1 MTVKVAVVGGGVT
14 GMMAAI
20 TAAECGAK
28 VTLYEKN
35 PILGKRLLMLETED
49 FAYTHGGDV
58 EQLVEGFSRG
68 GEFLYP
74 ALSRFSNEDWVGYLE
89 KLGLK
94 SISVEDRFLP
104 ETGKPEDL
112 VNLLSEE
119 LKKASVEVRISTK
132 VHDLLLSRKKIQ
144 GLAAHNLE
152 AKYDRVILTT
162 GGLAR
167 PKTGSTGD
175 GLSFA
180 EKLGHNIIPTLP
192 GLVPLKTQE
201 KLGNELP
208 GAALKKVK
216 LTLFVDKER
225 QESVFGKVKF
235 VSGAIAGPTILAMS
249 GKINRLLS
257 ESKSVEISLDLKPDT
272 PREHL
277 EEWFKAEAE
286 KGLNVSVGDLLHT
299 FIPGRMIPVVGRFSG
314 ARVYKG
320 YFALSSLE
328 KKGLLIVV
336 KDMRFNITGSGSYHD
351 ALVTS
356 GGVDLS
362 QVDID
367 TMESKLIKGLY
378 FAGEILDI
386 EGKTGGYNLQA
397 AISTARTAG
406 EAAGK
411 APKRAAKRKVSVKK
425 TAASKKAKRVTTKV
439 AAPKKAAATQP
450 DSS

>member
-1 MTVKVAVVGGGVT
+1 M
-14 GMMAAI
+14 
-20 TAAECGAK
+20 
-28 VTLYEKN
+28 
-35 PILGKRLLMLETED
+35 
-49 FAYTHGGDV
+49 
-58 EQLVEGFSRG
+58 
-68 GEFLYP
+68 
-74 ALSRFSNEDWVGYLE
+74 
-89 KLGLK
+89 
-94 SISVEDRFLP
+94 
-104 ETGKPEDL
+104 
-112 VNLLSEE
+112 
-119 LKKASVEVRISTK
+119 
-132 VHDLLLSRKKIQ
+132 
-144 GLAAHNLE
+144 AHNLE
-152 AKYDRVILTT
+152 AKYDRVMLTT

-180 EKLGHNIIPTLP
+180 EKLGHNIIPTFP
-192 GLVPLKTQE
+192 GLVPLKTLE

-208 GAALKKVK
+208 GAVLKKVK

-257 ESKSVEISLDLKPDT
+257 ESKGVEISLDLKPDT

-328 KKGLLIVV
+328 KKALLIVV
-336 KDMRFNITGSGSYHD
+336 KDMRFNITGSGSYQD

-362 QVDID
+362 EVDID
-367 TMESKLIKGLY
+367 TMESKLVKGLY

-397 AISTARTAG
+397 AFSTARRG
-406 EAAGK
+406 RSVI
-411 APKRAAKRKVSVKK
+411 RASATSATDASTSVRP
-425 TAASKKAKRVTTKV
+425 TPSGSTTTS
-439 AAPKKAAATQP
+439 AAATR
-450 DSS
+450 SW

>member
-1 MTVKVAVVGGGVT
+1 MAVKVAVVGGGIT

-20 TAAECGAK
+20 AAGESGAE
-28 VTLYEKN
+28 VVLYEKN
-35 PILGKRLLMLETED
+35 PILGKKLTNSETED

-58 EQLVEGFSRG
+58 EQLLEGFSRG

-74 ALSRFSNEDWVGYLE
+74 ALSRFSNLDWIGYLE

-94 SISVEDRFLP
+94 SISVEGCFLP
-104 ETGKPEDL
+104 ETGKPENL

-119 LKKASVEVRISTK
+119 LKKASVEVKISTK
-132 VHDLLLSRKKIQ
+132 VHDLLLLRKKIQ

-152 AKYDRVILTT
+152 AKYGRVILAT
-162 GGLAR
+162 GGLAK

-192 GLVPLKTQE
+192 GLVPLKIQE
-201 KLGNELP
+201 KLGNDLP
-208 GAALKKVK
+208 GAVLQKVK
-216 LTLFVDKER
+216 ITLSVDKER
-225 QESVFGKVKF
+225 QESVFGEVKF
-235 VSGAIAGPTILAMS
+235 VPGAIAGRTILAMS

-277 EEWFKAEAE
+277 EEWFKSEAE

-299 FIPGRMIPVVGRFSG
+299 FIPGRMIPLVGRFSG

-328 KKGLLIVV
+328 KKALLIVV
-336 KDMRFNITGSGSYHD
+336 KDMRFHVTGSGSYHD
-351 ALVTS
+351 ALATS

-378 FAGEILDI
+378 FAGEILDL
-386 EGKTGGYNLQA
+386 EGKTGAYNLQA
-397 AISTARTAG
+397 AVSTAQAAG

-411 APKRAAKRKVSVKK
+411 APKRTTKKKTSAKK
-425 TAASKKAKRVTTKV
+425 TATSKRPKRVTRKT
-439 AAPKKAAATQP
+439 AATQP
-450 DSS
+450 DST